1 MNRRHFLKTAMLSA
15 GAVSMPGCTTSQR
28 CKAETK
34 NDAQYNNLP
43 LWYGFNLQEKFVHE
57 PDEWLSI
64 APEWGFSNDPFR
76 ESDFAWMAELG
87 FNFAR
92 LPMSYRCWT
101 EQGNWYKLK
110 EKPLKEIDQAVEYG
124 KQYGLHV
131 NINFHRAP
139 GYCINESVLKEPYSL
154 WDDERASEACAF
166 HWNYFAKRY
175 KGIPNSRL
183 SFDLLNEPYW
193 TTKEKYIKVVKRL
206 VAAIREADPNRL
218 IIADG
223 FNIGRVPMHEFIEL
237 KIAQSTRGHMPNA
250 VTHDQSPWAGD
261 ECKNATIPPTWPVE
275 QNGQRWT
282 KEFLYN
288 QEVKPWID
296 LGAKGVGI
304 HVGEWGA
311 YNRTPHDVVLAWM
324 EDYLSLWK
332 DAGWGNALWC
342 FRGSFGIIDSCRQ
355 DVNYENY
362 HGHKL
367 DRKMFELLKEHMI
380 AS

>member
-1 MNRRHFLKTAMLSA
+1 MNRRDFLKTAMLSA
-15 GAVSMPGCTTSQR
+15 GAVSMPGCTTSQH

-57 PDEWLSI
+57 PDEWLSV

-101 EQGNWYKLK
+101 EQDNWYKLK

-139 GYCINESVLKEPYSL
+139 GYCINESV
-154 WDDERASEACAF
+154 F
-166 HWNYFAKRY
+166 FAKRY

-206 VAAIREADPNRL
+206 VSAIREADPDRL

-223 FNIGRVPMHEFIEL
+223 FNIGRVPMYEFIEL
-237 KIAQSTRGHMPNA
+237 KVAQSTRGYMPNA
-250 VTHDQSPWAGD
+250 VTHYQSPWAGD
-261 ECKNATIPPTWPVE
+261 EYKNATTPPTWPVE
-275 QNGQRWT
+275 QKGQLWT
-282 KEFLYN
+282 KELLYN
-288 QEVKPWID
+288 KEVKPWID

-304 HVGEWGA
+304 HVGEWGV
-311 YNRTPHDVVLAWM
+311 YNRTPHDVALAWM
-324 EDYLSLWK
+324 KDYLSLWK
-332 DAGWGNALWC
+332 DAGWGNAMWC

-355 DVNYENY
+355 DVNYENF